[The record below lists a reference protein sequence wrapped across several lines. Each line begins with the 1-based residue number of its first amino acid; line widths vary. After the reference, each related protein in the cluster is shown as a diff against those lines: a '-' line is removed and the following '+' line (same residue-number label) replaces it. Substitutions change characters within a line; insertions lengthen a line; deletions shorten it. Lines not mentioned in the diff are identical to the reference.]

1 MKLTKRTKKL
11 GLKKKTRNWF
21 ICTRKKNFLGKK
33 SQRKY
38 QEETK
43 RCATVDIEGSKA
55 EPRFNGPKKI
65 TSYSTLWSKN
75 TERIGK

>member
-1 MKLTKRTKKL
+1 MKPTKRTKKL
-11 GLKKKTRNWF
+11 GLKKKTKNWF

-43 RCATVDIEGSKA
+43 RCATVDIEG
-55 EPRFNGPKKI
+55 
-65 TSYSTLWSKN
+65 
-75 TERIGK
+75 